1 VQLPY
6 NEVLI
11 ERSLM
16 IVIKTA
22 EEIELMRES
31 NQLVSKTLAELAKH
45 IKPGVTTESLDRVA
59 ESFIRDHGAV
69 PGFLGYQGY
78 PKTLCTSVNSEVV
91 HGIPSEKV
99 ILQDGDL
106 VSVDCGVLKDGFY
119 GDTAFS
125 FEVGE
130 VSIEVRKLLSVTREC
145 LMKGVEK
152 AIEGNRIGDIAYTV
166 QQHAEQHGYS
176 VVREMVGHGLGR
188 NMHEAPEV
196 PNYGRRGSGP
206 KLKKGMVICIEPMIN
221 MGRRQIRQ
229 EPDGWTIR
237 AADNNPSAHFEL
249 AVAIDKG
256 KADVLSTFSYIDEV
270 LSKQNN

>member
-1 VQLPY
+1 
-6 NEVLI
+6 
-11 ERSLM
+11 M
-16 IVIKTA
+16 ILIKTA

-45 IKPGVTTESLDRVA
+45 IKPGVSTESLDRVA
-59 ESFIRDHGAV
+59 ETFIRDHGAV

-99 ILQDGDL
+99 ILKDGDL
-106 VSVDCGVLKDGFY
+106 ISVDCGVIKEGFY

-130 VSIEVRKLLSVTREC
+130 VSLEVRRLLTTTREC
-145 LMKGVEK
+145 LLKGIEV
-152 AIEGNRIGDIAYTV
+152 AVEGNRVGDIGSIV
-166 QQHAEQHGYS
+166 QQHAESGGYS

-237 AADNNPSAHFEL
+237 AADNLPSAHFEL
-249 AVAIDKG
+249 AVAIDKEE
-256 KADVLSTFSYIDEV
+256 ADILSTFSYIDEV
-270 LSKQNN
+270 LKK

>member
-1 VQLPY
+1 
-6 NEVLI
+6 
-11 ERSLM
+11 M
-16 IVIKTA
+16 ILIKTA
-22 EEIELMRES
+22 EEIELMRVS
-31 NQLVSKTLAELAKH
+31 NQLVSTTLAELAKY
-45 IKPGVTTESLDRVA
+45 IKPGVSTERLDQVA
-59 ESFIRDHGAV
+59 EAFIRDHGAV

-99 ILQDGDL
+99 ILKDGDL
-106 VSVDCGVLKDGFY
+106 VSVDCGVVKDGFY

-130 VSIEVRKLLSVTREC
+130 VSLEVRRLLDTTRES
-145 LMKGVEK
+145 LIKG
-152 AIEGNRIGDIAYTV
+152 IEMAVDGNRVGDIGYAV
-166 QQHAEQHGYS
+166 QQHAESKGYS

-196 PNYGRRGSGP
+196 PNYGRRGSGA

-237 AADNNPSAHFEL
+237 AADNKPSAHYEL

-256 KADVLSTFSYIDEV
+256 KADILSTFSYIDEV
-270 LSKQNN
+270 LSKQSN

>member
-1 VQLPY
+1 
-6 NEVLI
+6 
-11 ERSLM
+11 M
-16 IVIKTA
+16 ILIKTA

-45 IKPGVTTESLDRVA
+45 IKPGVSTESLDKLA
-59 ESFIRDHGAV
+59 ETFIRDHGAV

-99 ILQDGDL
+99 ILNDGDL
-106 VSVDCGVLKDGFY
+106 LSVDCGVVMEGFY

-130 VSIEVRKLLSVTREC
+130 VSLDVRRLLDTTREC
-145 LMKGVEK
+145 LVKG
-152 AIEGNRIGDIAYTV
+152 IEMAVDGNRVGDIGYVV
-166 QQHAEQHGYS
+166 QQHAESRGYS

-196 PNYGRRGSGP
+196 PNYGRRGSGS

-237 AADNNPSAHFEL
+237 AADNMPSAHFEL

-256 KADVLSTFSYIDEV
+256 EADILSTFSYIDEV
-270 LSKQNN
+270 LSKQSN